1 MRTSE
6 LVNLVYFF
14 LFTLLA
20 LVWSL
25 PSRSRTKALWTGAAG
40 VGLTV
45 TASASDQW
53 LMPYAAGILRDW
65 LPILLMPLAYWQSGC
80 FFQKANPKLQA
91 IFENSERRI
100 LHALRVDLNKWA
112 RTWVG
117 GLLELAYV
125 FCYPVVPLGVAA
137 LYSTGFRSD
146 ADDYW
151 TVVLLSAYP
160 CYVLLPFVQLLPPR
174 LVEGTDASTN
184 RSPYL
189 RRFNLWLVRRVTHE
203 ANTFPSGHV
212 AASAAIALV
221 LLRLS
226 PAAGIVFAFIAVG
239 IAAGCIVGRY
249 HYIVDVGAAFIL
261 AGIVFVIV

>member
-91 IFENSERRI
+91 IFENSERKI
-100 LHALRVDLNKWA
+100 LRLLRVDIAAWA
-112 RTWVG
+112 RTWPGTV
-117 GLLELAYV
+117 LELAYV
-125 FCYPVVPLGVAA
+125 FCYPVVPLGLTA
-137 LYSTGFRSD
+137 LYI
-146 ADDYW
+146 AD
-151 TVVLLSAYP
+151 
-160 CYVLLPFVQLLPPR
+160 F
-174 LVEGTDASTN
+174 
-184 RSPYL
+184 
-189 RRFNLWLVRRVTHE
+189 
-203 ANTFPSGHV
+203 
-212 AASAAIALV
+212 
-221 LLRLS
+221 
-226 PAAGIVFAFIAVG
+226 
-239 IAAGCIVGRY
+239 
-249 HYIVDVGAAFIL
+249 
-261 AGIVFVIV
+261 